1 MAREGLKQEQEE
13 MERKELLRLVR
24 LKRKERERDVMNNR
38 TVVLKH
44 PNGIPSLKYRLVN
57 GIREGLLERWNQGG
71 QLLEETDFSQGKKH
85 GKVNYYH
92 ANGKIKLEGF
102 HSFNERAGIWQG
114 WHEDGTPSFRSE
126 YADGELKPGSSLAE
140 EISLIHSAK

>member
-1 MAREGLKQEQEE
+1 
-13 MERKELLRLVR
+13 MESGR
-24 LKRKERERDVMNNR
+24 
-38 TVVLKH
+38 
-44 PNGIPSLKYRLVN
+44 
-57 GIREGLLERWNQGG
+57 
-71 QLLEETDFSQGKKH
+71 QLLEETDFSRGKKH

-126 YADGELKPGSSLAE
+126 YADGELKPESSLAE

>member
-71 QLLEETDFSQGKKH
+71 NCLKKRIFREGKNMEK
-85 GKVNYYH
+85 
-92 ANGKIKLEGF
+92 
-102 HSFNERAGIWQG
+102 
-114 WHEDGTPSFRSE
+114 
-126 YADGELKPGSSLAE
+126 
-140 EISLIHSAK
+140 